1 MKNTPHPKTK
11 NDTDMKNHNIII
23 LAAAILSFTLAACMK
38 TVIEDYIHPSVRS
51 YTFTSDEGTYSIEIN
66 ASSDEW
72 QAEGW
77 DETWLQVETDQ
88 ASGTITLT
96 AQANSTGSIRET
108 TVTLACGTA
117 EAGITV
123 SQFYEGFNGLFVDM
137 REFADKPVFSKNGKY
152 YATYD
157 HEYLEDGNTAV
168 KYPLIINAETGETT
182 RLEGST
188 EYTDVKAVNNDGTM
202 LSIGTSLSCVVFKN
216 GEKLSLEIPGY
227 KNINVEGF
235 NGDGSIM
242 VGYAQESEGR
252 KYMPVKWN
260 GLEPELLQI
269 PEENMNGMQLRNGAM
284 ARGCSEDGS
293 VVYGSEW
300 DTQGVVYWKNGE
312 MKYIA
317 KETAIA
323 RTTLVPN
330 MFTGELDEVE
340 DYAYL
345 KKNAERYCIS
355 PNGRYIAC
363 TFYDFYT
370 DESGS
375 EPSSDINYPALVD
388 TETGEAILFDKAGFM
403 KSMGTTASNDGTLFG
418 NTTDFG
424 DPQGYV
430 FTKGSSSGVPVG
442 EWMMSE
448 YGIITDNN
456 RYVMNISA
464 DNNTVSGWRVESSA
478 TGTTYRGWY
487 YIGE

>member
-1 MKNTPHPKTK
+1 MKTRLLIFTAAATVLVEAASGCKTEYVLPDIGTATVTIQK
-11 NDTDMKNHNIII
+11 SLSTDSSSATVTFIPSEDAVSFRYAIGTDMDFEDFRDG
-23 LAAAILSFTLAACMK
+23 SF
-38 TVIEDYIHPSVRS
+38 P
-51 YTFTSDEGTYSIEIN
+51 
-66 ASSDEW
+66 AS
-72 QAEGW
+72 
-77 DETWLQVETDQ
+77 ET
-88 ASGTITLT
+88 A
-96 AQANSTGSIRET
+96 
-108 TVTLACGTA
+108 
-117 EAGITV
+117 
-123 SQFYEGFNGLFVDM
+123 
-137 REFADKPVFSKNGKY
+137 
-152 YATYD
+152 
-157 HEYLEDGNTAV
+157 DGNSPV
-168 KYPLIINAETGETT
+168 
-182 RLEGST
+182 
-188 EYTDVKAVNNDGTM
+188 
-202 LSIGTSLSCVVFKN
+202 
-216 GEKLSLEIPGY
+216 EKTFE
-227 KNINVEGF
+227 
-235 NGDGSIM
+235 
-242 VGYAQESEGR
+242 
-252 KYMPVKWN
+252 

-269 PEENMNGMQLRNGAM
+269 PEENMNGTQLRNGAM

-323 RTTLVPN
+323 RTTLVSN

-418 NTTDFG
+418 NTTDSG

-430 FTKGSSSGVPVG
+430 FTKGTSSGVPVG

-464 DNNTVSGWRVESSA
+464 DNNTVSGW
-478 TGTTYRGWY
+478 Y